1 MDRPSVQ
8 RELIPYGSAASA
20 NLLNA
25 FDLRLQERTADPDA
39 IAALARLM
47 RAGDVLVQSD
57 LQYERYNTPRPRNF
71 WALITSAP
79 GLGEP
84 VPFGPGEPNET
95 IADVQLDDE
104 LLLQTDPDLPH
115 PHELAVL
122 PVSDPVPIVST
133 TRSARC
139 CWWRATVPA
148 WSRRP
153 APGSSTAASSSATP
167 RRWAQASSAP
177 RSTTAP
183 SCC

>member
-39 IAALARLM
+39 IAALAPAHAGGR
-47 RAGDVLVQSD
+47 RAGAERPAVRA
-57 LQYERYNTPRPRNF
+57 LQHAPARNF

-84 VPFGPGEPNET
+84 VPFGPGEPNQT

-133 TRSARC
+133 TRSARR

-148 WSRRP
+148 WSSGRRRAHRRQRAHP
-153 APGSSTAASSSATP
+153 LLRLAGRRASSP
-167 RRWAQASSAP
+167 P